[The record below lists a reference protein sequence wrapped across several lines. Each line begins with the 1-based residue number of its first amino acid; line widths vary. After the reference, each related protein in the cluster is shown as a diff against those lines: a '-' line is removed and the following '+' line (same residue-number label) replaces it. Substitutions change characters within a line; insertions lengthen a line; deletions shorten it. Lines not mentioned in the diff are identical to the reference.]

1 MGLANKDI
9 PTLRYGNLI
18 LPSEILGGVGLG
30 IGNVYLVANK
40 SDTASYA
47 SLEAQYG
54 TIVYP
59 DGTSMFHGATAAT
72 ADVAIQAAL
81 DSCVANR
88 NDYVVI
94 MPSSTNYSITAT
106 LQVSKKAVHI
116 ICPTGL
122 SGNSFP
128 IGNTARLKSIT
139 AAQNIFAI
147 TTGVEAVEIAGF
159 YLKNYADLA
168 AITIATGCS
177 ALNIHHNM
185 FPMVWSSSPVASIVG
200 TGSGGAW
207 GSIENNW
214 WISESGTSVTAAIA
228 AVDLAA
234 QATGARVCH
243 NEITIGDANTATLCI
258 SNLAV
263 KGRTDF
269 NTFSESGGSGVTS
282 GGTIT
287 NAISVPVNGAAIGN
301 RGAVASGEL
310 LSGGT
315 ANTSFCDNLDG
326 RATSGTDIWN
336 LQA

>member
-1 MGLANKDI
+1 MLFNETQPALKLGAK
-9 PTLRYGNLI
+9 I
-18 LPSEILGGVGLG
+18 LPSEILGGSGLG
-30 IGNVYLVANK
+30 VGNVYIVSNT
-40 SDTASYA
+40 SDTAAYA
-47 SLEAQYG
+47 SLNDTYG
-54 TIVYP
+54 GILYP
-59 DGTSMFHGATAAT
+59 DGTQMFRGATAAT

-88 NDYVVI
+88 NDYVVV
-94 MPSSTNYSITAT
+94 MPSGTNYSITNS
-106 LQVSKKAVHI
+106 LSMSKKGVHL

-128 IGNTARLKSIT
+128 VGNTARLKSIV
-139 AAQNIFAI
+139 AATPVIAI
-147 TTGVEAVEIAGF
+147 AASTEAVEIAGF
-159 YLKNYADLA
+159 YIKNYADVA

-185 FPMVWSSSPVASIVG
+185 FPMVWTSSPVASIVG

-207 GSIENNW
+207 GSIEHNQ

-228 AVDLAA
+228 AVNLAA

-243 NEITIGDANTATLCI
+243 NEVTIGDANTATLCI

-263 KGRTDF
+263 KGHTDF
-269 NTFSESGGSGVTS
+269 NVFSESGGSGVTS

-287 NAISVPVNGAAIGN
+287 NAISAPVNGCAIGN